1 MASATDTGAGFQPL
15 EPAVLEFRDGTP
27 WSSRYGDVYFSH
39 GHGAEESRTVFLEAN
54 GLPERWLDRDV
65 FTIAETGFGTGL
77 NFLLTWDL
85 WRGQPGAGWLHYL
98 SVELHPFTRED
109 LARLISTLPRA
120 LRDLGEAL
128 LAQYPAPVPGFHR
141 LLFPGERLS
150 LTLMF
155 GDAVD
160 CLSQCQAQVDAWY
173 LDGFAPARN
182 QALWQEALYAQVAR
196 LTPAGGTLASFTAA
210 GHVRRGLETTGFAI
224 ERLPGFGHKRE
235 RIRGL
240 RNTQAAT
247 PDPTPPWYSNPPPAP
262 PAARQAAVLGAGL
275 AGSAVAL
282 ALARRGWQVTVVD
295 GADQVAAGASG
306 NPAGILM
313 PHLSADHGVVSRF
326 TLSAAAFSRQWIE
339 SLGLTPEALPRDWC
353 GALWLADGKRL
364 AQRLERIRERLTLP
378 PELMRAVDAAEASEL
393 AGVPLNLP
401 GLFLPR
407 AGWVDPAALCRAQ
420 LAAAGVNLRLGRA
433 VSRLTRDGQD
443 WLLEDEHGVAITRA
457 PRVVLANGA
466 GLPGLHPGI
475 EPRPLRGQLSVI
487 ETSRNT
493 RGLKRVLCYEGYLTP
508 ATRSGHVCGASF
520 VRGDRNTRLRPE
532 EHASNLAG
540 LRRVWPDALGDEDPP
555 LSGRAALR
563 FNAPGR
569 LPLAGPLPDMVAF
582 ERCYGELHHGRR
594 PDSYPGAPLLPGVY
608 TSLAH
613 GSRGLTT
620 APLSAELLASLMHG
634 DPLPLPRDL
643 VEALHPARD
652 RVRELRK
659 AHS

>member
-15 EPAVLEFRDGTP
+15 EPAALEFRDGTP

-39 GHGAEESRTVFLEAN
+39 GHGAEESRTVFLDAN

-85 WRGQPGAGWLHYL
+85 WRSRPGAGWLHYL

-109 LARLISTLPRA
+109 LARLISALPQA
-120 LRDLGEAL
+120 LRHLGESL

-141 LLFPGERLS
+141 LVFPGERLS

-160 CLSQCQAQVDAWY
+160 CLRQCQAQVDAWY

-182 QALWQEALYAQVAR
+182 QALWQEALYAQLAR
-196 LTPAGGTLASFTAA
+196 LTPAGGSLASFTAA
-210 GHVRRGLETTGFAI
+210 GHVRRGLENAGFDI
-224 ERLPGFGHKRE
+224 QRLPGFGHKRE

-240 RNTQAAT
+240 RNAQAAT
-247 PDPTPPWYSNPPPAP
+247 PDPTPPWFSNPPPAA
-262 PAARQAAVLGAGL
+262 PAEREAAVLGAGL

-326 TLSAAAFSRQWIE
+326 TLMASEFSRDWIE
-339 SLGLTPEALPRDWC
+339 SLGLTVEDLPRDWC

-364 AQRLERIRERLTLP
+364 AQRLERIRERLPLP

-393 AGVPLNLP
+393 AGVPLELP
-401 GLFLPR
+401 CLFLPR

-420 LAAAGVNLRLGRA
+420 MAKAGVELRLGRP

-466 GLPGLHPGI
+466 GMPGLHPGI

-487 ETSRNT
+487 EASRIT

-520 VRGDRNTRLRPE
+520 VRGDRDTRLRPE

-540 LRRVWPDALGDEDPP
+540 LRRVWPDALGELDPP
-555 LSGRAALR
+555 MAGRAALR

-569 LPLAGPLPDMVAF
+569 LPLAGPLPGMVAF

-652 RVRELRK
+652 RVRELKR
-659 AHS
+659 AR